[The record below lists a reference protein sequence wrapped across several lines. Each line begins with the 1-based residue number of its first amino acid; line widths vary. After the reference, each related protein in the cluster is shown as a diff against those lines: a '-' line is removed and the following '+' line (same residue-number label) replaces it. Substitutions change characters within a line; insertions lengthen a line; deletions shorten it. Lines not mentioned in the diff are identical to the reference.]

1 MWSIADKLV
10 ELRLKNKVFGELG
23 KSCGMMM
30 MEPQVKQVERMENR
44 NGSCEYRQLFQE
56 VL

>member
-10 ELRLKNKVFGELG
+10 ELRLKNKVFGELD

-30 MEPQVKQVERMENR
+30 MEPQVKQVERMEDR

>member
-10 ELRLKNKVFGELG
+10 ELRLKNKVFGELD

-30 MEPQVKQVERMENR
+30 MEPQVKQVERMEDR
-44 NGSCEYRQLFQE
+44 NGSI
-56 VL
+56 